1 MVHVCSTYRQLLIP
15 ILHSLYLHGYKI
27 PLWNVMKSSLRPL
40 TSGKC
45 PCKYLIVSELLPTP
59 PLPTTQTVSRLLD
72 STVCPLCAYSAIYT
86 VPLVP
91 KCSSRWVRI
100 VSVGAGGPGQHAY
113 GGRCHKLSRKILALR
128 ESLYLARSRSISDTA
143 QRKWVRQGAY
153 AQFQPHPRW
162 EFNFCCSAKEISQI
176 YYMHGYKFSG
186 GNTGIYSRIWPG
198 NNAVIT
204 SLPSKRFICTHHTW
218 PWGNQCIP

>member
-1 MVHVCSTYRQLLIP
+1 MPKS
-15 ILHSLYLHGYKI
+15 
-27 PLWNVMKSSLRPL
+27 SSLRPL

-128 ESLYLARSRSISDTA
+128 ESLYLARSRSIS
-143 QRKWVRQGAY
+143 
-153 AQFQPHPRW
+153 
-162 EFNFCCSAKEISQI
+162 
-176 YYMHGYKFSG
+176 
-186 GNTGIYSRIWPG
+186 IYSTEEVGAAGCVRPISAP
-198 NNAVIT
+198 
-204 SLPSKRFICTHHTW
+204 PSMGIQFLLFRKRNQPNLLHAWLQVF
-218 PWGNQCIP
+218 WGEYRYI

>member
-1 MVHVCSTYRQLLIP
+1 MPALRVLSH
-15 ILHSLYLHGYKI
+15 LHGATRSKMFVT
-27 PLWNVMKSSLRPL
+27 LSSYSECRRWRTRPACVWW
-40 TSGKC
+40 S
-45 PCKYLIVSELLPTP
+45 VS
-59 PLPTTQTVSRLLD
+59 QTL
-72 STVCPLCAYSAIYT
+72 
-86 VPLVP
+86 
-91 KCSSRWVRI
+91 
-100 VSVGAGGPGQHAY
+100 VSV
-113 GGRCHKLSRKILALR
+113 SRKILALR
-128 ESLYLARSRSISDTA
+128 ESLDLARSRSISDTA

-204 SLPSKRFICTHHTW
+204 SLPSKRFICTHHT
-218 PWGNQCIP
+218 